1 MSTGAAY
8 CGLTD
13 FLFPGSVPVKKVKWN
28 CRAEPDKLNNWHIL
42 QKAWKDL
49 GVDKVSLFAC
59 IHIWRPQF

>member
-13 FLFPGSVPVKKVKWN
+13 FLFPGSVPIKKVKWN
-28 CRAEPDKLNNWHIL
+28 CRAEPDQLNNWHIL

-49 GVDKVSLFAC
+49 GVDKVGHFYL
-59 IHIWRPQF
+59 H